1 MSETMNDYSFSDY
14 GIFSDGVATTQTL
27 NQAWTDG
34 QTALDGYKS
43 TLSGGSIFMGPA
55 CDSCVEG
62 FGKVTSKITSEVSN
76 FQALY
81 NYLIKSA
88 EDYKKGDDASASVIS
103 SDDNGNLVASTL
115 QHTVV
120 GGQPV
125 YYNQNG
131 YYDANGKWRK
141 WESKWAKD
149 IATSGCGPTSMAAV
163 LATMF
168 GDTSITPSTVA
179 DTLKANDN
187 IGGTYVGKVA
197 AQYGLDQTSEIG
209 LKKDKMNTFLRNGGK
224 MIVAVNQGGHY
235 IAILG
240 INDSTNPPTYIVCD
254 PNDSKTA
261 QKTWTYNDIAVGHTM
276 VFHIAPKGKTVEQ
289 CLQQTGTAVQ
299 V

>member
-1 MSETMNDYSFSDY
+1 MAEENFSFKQY
-14 GIFSDGVATTQTL
+14 GIFSDGVATTQAL
-27 NQAWTDG
+27 NNSWNEG
-34 QTALDGYKS
+34 QTSLDGYKA
-43 TLSGGSIFMGPA
+43 TISGGSIFMGPA
-55 CDSCVEG
+55 ADSAVEG
-62 FGKVTSKITSEVSN
+62 FGKVASKIGSEVTN
-76 FQALY
+76 FQTMY
-81 NYLIKSA
+81 NFLIQSA
-88 EDYKKGDDASASVIS
+88 QDYSS
-103 SDDNGNLVASTL
+103 SDKKADATVLNADDSGKLVASTL

-131 YYDANGKWRK
+131 YYDKDGKWRK

-149 IATSGCGPTSMAAV
+149 IASSGCGPTSMAAV

-179 DTLKANDN
+179 DNMSYDDN
-187 IGGTYVGKVA
+187 IGGSYVKKTA
-197 AQYGLDQTSEIG
+197 DIYGLDQTHKIG
-209 LKKDKMNTFLRNGGK
+209 LNKEKMDTFLRNNGK

-235 IAILG
+235 IAVLG

-261 QKTWTYNDIAVGHTM
+261 QKTWTYNDIAAGHTM

-289 CLQQTGTAVQ
+289 CLQGTGTAVQ

>member
-1 MSETMNDYSFSDY
+1 MSEDFSFSQY
-14 GIFSDGVATTQTL
+14 GIFSDGVATTQAL
-27 NQAWTDG
+27 NNSWNEG
-34 QTALDGYKS
+34 QTALDGYKA
-43 TLSGGSIFMGPA
+43 TISGGSIFMGPA
-55 CDSCVEG
+55 ADSAVEG
-62 FGKVTSKITSEVSN
+62 FGKVASKISSEVTN
-76 FQALY
+76 FQTMY
-81 NYLIKSA
+81 NFLIQSAQDYNKSDKEA
-88 EDYKKGDDASASVIS
+88 DATVLNA
-103 SDDNGNLVASTL
+103 DDNGNLVATTL

-131 YYDANGKWRK
+131 YYDSNGKWRK

-149 IATSGCGPTSMAAV
+149 IASSGCGPTSMAAV

-179 DTLKANDN
+179 DTLKADDN
-187 IGGTYVGKVA
+187 IGGTYVKKVA
-197 AQYGLDQTSEIG
+197 SQYGLDQTHEIG
-209 LKKDKMNTFLRNGGK
+209 LNKEKMNTFLRNNGK
-224 MIVAVNQGGHY
+224 MIVAVNNGGHY
-235 IAILG
+235 IAVLG

-261 QKTWTYNDIAVGHTM
+261 QKTWTYNDIAAGHTM

-289 CLQQTGTAVQ
+289 CLQNNTAVQ